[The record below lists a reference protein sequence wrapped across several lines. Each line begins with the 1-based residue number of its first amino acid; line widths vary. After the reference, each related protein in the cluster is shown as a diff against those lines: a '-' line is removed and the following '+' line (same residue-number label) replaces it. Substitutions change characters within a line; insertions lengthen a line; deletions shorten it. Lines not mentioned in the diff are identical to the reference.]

1 MYNTSMYNTSMYIFC
16 EIAILMVHGQHR
28 TRGESRKNNI
38 IRFFIISSI
47 QYVLGIKKVSL

>member
-1 MYNTSMYNTSMYIFC
+1 MYNTTMYIFC
-16 EIAILMVHGQHR
+16 RIAILMEHGR
-28 TRGESRKNNI
+28 CGTRGESQKNNI

>member
-1 MYNTSMYNTSMYIFC
+1 MYIFC
-16 EIAILMVHGQHR
+16 GIAILMEHGRHG

-47 QYVLGIKKVSL
+47 QYVLGIKKSIFVEVVIHKTQ